1 MADVS
6 TNAKI
11 EALAEYLRGV
21 LEAERSGLN
30 VETRYRRA
38 SETGRNRGDQ
48 REVLGDP
55 VYYLE
60 VLPASADVLP
70 ESRDPSGTYQRRT
83 HDLQVVFLFAYED
96 GPDRAT
102 ASQGAF
108 NDLLDALH
116 EAVGEGHLTT
126 DEGPQT
132 MEPQQFD
139 HQFTSLSSRGDV
151 IAHELTFTV
160 TLTDQHQ

>member
-1 MADVS
+1 MTSPS

-11 EALAEYLRGV
+11 EALAEYLENALTAVR
-21 LEAERSGLN
+21 AGLN

-38 SETGRNRGDQ
+38 SETGHNRGDQ
-48 REVLGDP
+48 RQVLGEP

-60 VLPASADVLP
+60 VLPASADFVAD
-70 ESRDPSGTYQRRT
+70 SRDPSGTYQRRA

-96 GPDRAT
+96 GADRSS
-102 ASQGAF
+102 ASQATF
-108 NDLLDALH
+108 NDLLDVLH

-126 DEGPQT
+126 GGGPQT
-132 MEPQQFD
+132 MEPQTFD
-139 HQFTSLSSRGDV
+139 HQFSDLGGRGDV
-151 IAHELTFTV
+151 LAHELTFTV